1 MVFELESKFLIV
13 LLVQKGSFLL
23 YFWFKKEV
31 SKRTSIRQVF
41 GLVLTGKSRE
51 LSLCLSV
58 KQEDSCHFEARK

>member
-13 LLVQKGSFLL
+13 LLVQ
-23 YFWFKKEV
+23 KEV

-58 KQEDSCHFEARK
+58 KQEESCHFEARK